1 MFYKSELQK
10 MRKVFYKYDIR
21 LKQNLKQKKHAPED
35 TEYSIT
41 ILNYKGMID
50 FKVDNV
56 KFKNIRKIFKNTEKE
71 GILDIKKF
79 KALILEV
86 RLK

>member
-21 LKQNLKQKKHAPED
+21 LKQNLKQKKHASED